1 MQVFQLIERLMDLD
15 PNAEVHFS
23 YNYGDHWRTE
33 VAPVVGEVREGPQ
46 LVVDVLAVRVARHGA
61 RRQHLQRAVEHPGR
75 GRALGVAR
83 QVLLRHDEE
92 TGDYLESVRRVV
104 VLG

>member
-23 YNYGDHWRTE
+23 YCYGDHWRTE
-33 VAPVVGEVREGPQ
+33 VAPTVDSVSEG
-46 LVVDVLAVRVARHGA
+46 LVKYSDYHSMDRLM
-61 RRQHLQRAVEHPGR
+61 
-75 GRALGVAR
+75 
-83 QVLLRHDEE
+83 DEDE
-92 TGDYLESVRRVV
+92 MIEDEGDFEGTRRVV

>member
-1 MQVFQLIERLMDLD
+1 MQVFQLIEQLMDLD

-33 VAPVVGEVREGPQ
+33 VAPRVGSVLEGMVKYSEYHRMDK
-46 LVVDVLAVRVARHGA
+46 LLDEDEMYEEEGDFEGA
-61 RRQHLQRAVEHPGR
+61 RRVI
-75 GRALGVAR
+75 
-83 QVLLRHDEE
+83 
-92 TGDYLESVRRVV
+92 

>member
-33 VAPVVGEVREGPQ
+33 VAPTVDTVDEG
-46 LVVDVLAVRVARHGA
+46 LVKYSDYHRMDRLM
-61 RRQHLQRAVEHPGR
+61 
-75 GRALGVAR
+75 
-83 QVLLRHDEE
+83 DEDE
-92 TGDYLESVRRVV
+92 MIEDEGDFEGTRRVV